1 VLQHAGD
8 AVAAPRRRR
17 WGVAGGVG
25 APCAGAPPLRQ
36 ARRQATKALTFP
48 TKKRGGS
55 KPPRRPLGE
64 APEPGGLARRIWSR
78 GNSGHTGYVV
88 GRSALDPTRT
98 SAVDS
103 DMSNSAAPD
112 RRCARHGCAYSRLSG
127 KQLLDFVH
135 QFVGESGLAQIGK
148 VLEDR
153 RSGTP
158 TSPRPAGYL
167 RTVHNLDVDQV
178 VSSRNI
184 LP

>member
-1 VLQHAGD
+1 M
-8 AVAAPRRRR
+8 
-17 WGVAGGVG
+17 
-25 APCAGAPPLRQ
+25 
-36 ARRQATKALTFP
+36 
-48 TKKRGGS
+48 KR
-55 KPPRRPLGE
+55 P
-64 APEPGGLARRIWSR
+64 IWSE
-78 GNSGHTGYVV
+78 N
-88 GRSALDPTRT
+88 DPTRT